1 MEEIKKQNKLIVTYA
16 RVSTSLQ
23 EDQKTIE
30 NQISSVKEYADK
42 NGLKIVQDYRDEGWS
57 GDILARPGL
66 DQLRQDAR
74 KRLWDAVLIYDPDR
88 LARRGAWQELVKEEL
103 LELGIDVLFVTVPP
117 ARNDEDII
125 MYKMR
130 GVFAEYERMKIKERF
145 RIGKMTRV
153 KGGAVLTT
161 EGPYGYRYI
170 LNAGKRG
177 SPEYV
182 VGHYVI
188 DEYEAGVVRMMFN
201 WVDKEGLTLRAIVK
215 RLQELKIKPAR
226 SKRGVWAT
234 STLSTLFKNMT
245 YMGEAHYGA
254 SYATV
259 PIRPTKLDTYRK
271 VKKSSRKM
279 RPEGQ
284 YVKIKVPAIIDEEQF
299 KRVGLKLKRNF
310 ELLGRNKKNDYLLTG
325 KIWCTCGKR
334 RTGEGPQHGK
344 HLYYRC
350 SDRVTSFPLV
360 PNCYEKGLNARIVDS
375 VIWEKISGLM
385 SSPELLSKQVERWLN
400 NQKKGVQS
408 ITVNIDVV
416 RKEII
421 KIKDQEDRYTKAY
434 GAGLISID
442 KLKEFVAPLKEK
454 LVELDS
460 QVDKAQL
467 ETIQTGEDSLP
478 KAGEIEMFTK
488 KASQALKDLNFVA
501 KKAIVMNIV
510 NKVVGSG
517 ENLLVSGF
525 IPLISNNY
533 VKLFTEGRNCRVA
546 KCWEKHLV
554 QRADEKERGV

>member
-1 MEEIKKQNKLIVTYA
+1 MNYEITKQNKLVVTYA

-23 EDQKTIE
+23 EDQKTIDNQTAELKKYAKE
-30 NQISSVKEYADK
+30 ND
-42 NGLKIVQDYRDEGWS
+42 LKIVGEYKDDGWS
-57 GDILARPGL
+57 GDILARPSL

-74 KRLWDAVLIYDPDR
+74 KRLWDAALIYDPDR

-103 LELGIDVLFVTVPP
+103 LELGIDTLFVTVPP
-117 ARNDEDII
+117 AKNDEDVI

-153 KGGAVLTT
+153 TGGAVLTT
-161 EGPYGYRYI
+161 EGPYGYDYI
-170 LNAGKRG
+170 QNVGKRG
-177 SPEYV
+177 KPEYV
-182 VGHYVI
+182 VGHYEI
-188 DEYEAGVVRMMFN
+188 NEYESSIVRQMFD
-201 WVDKEGLTLRAIVK
+201 WVDKEGLTLRAIVR
-215 RLQELKIKPAR
+215 RLQELNIKPR
-226 SKRGVWAT
+226 KSKRGVWAT

-245 YMGEAHYGA
+245 YIGEAHYGA

-259 PIRPTKLDTYRK
+259 PINPTKKDTYRK

-284 YVKIKVPAIIDEEQF
+284 YIIIPVTPIIERDLF
-299 KRVGLKLKRNF
+299 KRVGLKLRRNF
-310 ELLGRNKKNDYLLTG
+310 ELLGRNKKNDYLLSG

-350 SDRVTSFPLV
+350 SDRVTSFPLS

-375 VIWEKISGLM
+375 VVWEKISGLM
-385 SSPELLSKQVERWLN
+385 TSPELLSKQAERWLN
-400 NQKKGVQS
+400 NRKKGAQNVV
-408 ITVNIDVV
+408 VNVDAT

-442 KLKEFVAPLKEK
+442 RLKEYVTPLKEK
-454 LVELDS
+454 LVEFNN
-460 QVDKAQL
+460 QIDKAKS
-467 ETIQTGEDSLP
+467 ETVQVSEDLLP
-478 KAGEIEMFTK
+478 KTSEIEMFAR

-501 KKAIVMNIV
+501 KKAIVMGIV
-510 NKVVGSG
+510 DKVVGSG
-517 ENLLVSGF
+517 ENLLVSGY

-533 VKLFTEGRNCRVA
+533 VKLFTEGRN
-546 KCWEKHLV
+546 
-554 QRADEKERGV
+554 RGVT